1 VAIPAPVDVSSFYFA
16 FAEEAELDGSSGRRS
31 RKNGSNEHDE
41 GNSDKRIALALL
53 AVEDIPLRRF
63 PHLQLEFVTSQQQF
77 IDHMPPFRSRVII
90 PDPLHVVTAREL
102 GFSQTF

>member
-1 VAIPAPVDVSSFYFA
+1 MA
-16 FAEEAELDGSSGRRS
+16 FAAEAEQDGSSGS
-31 RKNGSNEHDE
+31 SSTNGSNEHDE
-41 GNSDKRIALALL
+41 GNSDKRIAAALL
-53 AVEDIPLRRF
+53 AAEDIPLRRF

-90 PDPLHVVTAREL
+90 NDPLQVVTAREL

>member
-1 VAIPAPVDVSSFYFA
+1 MTIPAPVDVSSFYMA
-16 FAEEAELDGSSGRRS
+16 FTEEAEQDGSSERS

-53 AVEDIPLRRF
+53 AVEDISLRRF

-90 PDPLHVVTAREL
+90 PNPLQVVTAREL